1 MEDGG
6 FVMAEK
12 LTYDE
17 LVQRVKTLENEAAE
31 HRKAE
36 EGLREDEKRYR
47 LLVEKMSDGL
57 AIFDENSLNTYANG
71 RFCQMLGY
79 SSDDILGRPVT
90 DFLDESGKKIVEE
103 QIGERKKGKS
113 GYYELEWTRKDG
125 EKISTIVSPS
135 PILDDEDKYEGAF
148 AVVIDISELKKTQKE
163 LRKSL
168 SLFSATLDST
178 ADGILVVD
186 REGKVVSFNKKFVE
200 MWRIP
205 DSIIEAR
212 ESDQA
217 LASVLDQ
224 LEDPES
230 FLKKVRALYSRPNEK
245 SFDVLDF
252 KDGRIFERY
261 SQPQRIEG
269 NSVGRVWSFRNVTD
283 RKKGEEAL
291 RESEARYRILF
302 ENASEAIY
310 VAQDGMIKFHNPRTE
325 ELCGYSKEELNSQ
338 PFTYFIHEEDREMV
352 LDRHKR
358 RLEGERPRSDY
369 PFRIVN
375 KSGDTKWVE
384 LKVAEIHW
392 DKRPAILCFMTDI
405 DVRIQ
410 AEKALKESEE
420 KYRTILEN
428 VVDGYYEVDL
438 AGNLTFVN
446 DSLCKMTGFTRD
458 ELIGMN
464 NLEYMDEEN
473 TKRVYKIF
481 SGVYETGNSVKGFE
495 YEIIQPKDAS
505 KRGVESSVA
514 LIRDTEWQPTGFRG
528 VLRDVTERKQ
538 AEQLLRES
546 KESLDRAQKLS
557 HIGSWSRDLKTD
569 QAEWSDEMYRI
580 LGLTPGNPK
589 HPTHE
594 EFLSR
599 VHPVERE
606 NIARGFKEAVKTKR
620 PFEFEFRTVPIEG
633 LEKIIHVRG
642 KVKCDDTGVPIRN
655 FGTNQDITE
664 IRRLQGKIQ
673 EAQKMEAI
681 ATLAGGIAH
690 RFNNALTPIIG
701 HVDLLEMKHSE
712 DENTMESL
720 KYMKTSG
727 RHMADLTS
735 QLLAYSRGGKYN
747 PQVLSLSDF
756 VEATLPLIKHIFDPA
771 VRVETDLPLDVMDVK
786 ADSTQMQMVLSAII
800 ANSNEAIE
808 ASGRIRISTRNMDL
822 DKTFIMDHPGL
833 MLGPHV
839 CLSIED
845 DGKGMDEETRRR
857 IFDPFFTTHFMG
869 RGLGMASVYGIIKN
883 HDGSITVDSE
893 PGKGTVVSIYLLAIK
908 AEEEVKRK
916 VVSRLEPESPT
927 DKATILIIEDEEDV
941 MVLTRQVLETLGY
954 RVLLAETGKKA
965 VEIAKTFD
973 GQIDLALLDIKLP
986 DMGGDKVYPLIIE
999 ARPNLKVI
1007 VCSGYSID
1015 GPPQDILDAGAEGFI
1030 QKPFSI
1036 SVIAD
1041 KLKEVLG
1048 EN

>member
-1 MEDGG
+1 
-6 FVMAEK
+6 MAEK
-12 LTYDE
+12 PAYDE
-17 LVQRVKTLENEAAE
+17 LIQRVETLEKEAAE

-36 EGLREDEKRYR
+36 KGL
-47 LLVEKMSDGL
+47 
-57 AIFDENSLNTYANG
+57 
-71 RFCQMLGY
+71 
-79 SSDDILGRPVT
+79 
-90 DFLDESGKKIVEE
+90 
-103 QIGERKKGKS
+103 
-113 GYYELEWTRKDG
+113 
-125 EKISTIVSPS
+125 
-135 PILDDEDKYEGAF
+135 
-148 AVVIDISELKKTQKE
+148 KE
-163 LRKSL
+163 
-168 SLFSATLDST
+168 
-178 ADGILVVD
+178 
-186 REGKVVSFNKKFVE
+186 
-200 MWRIP
+200 
-205 DSIIEAR
+205 
-212 ESDQA
+212 
-217 LASVLDQ
+217 
-224 LEDPES
+224 
-230 FLKKVRALYSRPNEK
+230 NEK
-245 SFDVLDF
+245 
-252 KDGRIFERY
+252 
-261 SQPQRIEG
+261 
-269 NSVGRVWSFRNVTD
+269 
-283 RKKGEEAL
+283 
-291 RESEARYRILF
+291 RYRILF

-358 RLEGERPRSDY
+358 RLEGEKFLSNY
-369 PFRIVN
+369 PFRIVK

-384 LKVAEIHW
+384 LKVAEIYW
-392 DKRPAILCFMTDI
+392 DKSPAILCFMTDI
-405 DVRIQ
+405 DERIQ

-428 VVDGYYEVDL
+428 IVDGYYEVDL

-446 DSLCKMTGFTRD
+446 DSLCKMTEYTRD
-458 ELIGMN
+458 ELMGMSN
-464 NLEYMDEEN
+464 REYMDEEN
-473 TKRVYKIF
+473 TKRVYKVF
-481 SGVYETGNSVKGFE
+481 NRVYETGNSEKGFE

-514 LIRDTEWQPTGFRG
+514 LIRDAEGQPTGFRG

-538 AEQLLRES
+538 AEQSLRES
-546 KESLDRAQKLS
+546 KESLDRAQKLA
-557 HIGSWSRDLKTD
+557 HVGNWSRSLKTD

-580 LGLTPGNPK
+580 LGLAPGSPR

-594 EFLSR
+594 DFLSH
-599 VHPVERE
+599 VHPADRE
-606 NIARGFKEAVKTKR
+606 HIDSMLKETVNTGE
-620 PFEFEFRTVPIEG
+620 PFECEFRTVPIEG
-633 LEKIIHVRG
+633 LERVVHSRV
-642 KVKCDDTGVPIRN
+642 KVECDDEGVPVRK

-681 ATLAGGIAH
+681 VTLAGGIVH

-701 HVDLLEMKHSE
+701 HIDLLEIKHSKDE
-712 DENTMESL
+712 DTMESL

-727 RHMADLTS
+727 RHMAHLTS

-747 PQVLSLSDF
+747 PQILSLSDF
-756 VEATLPLIKHIFDPA
+756 VEDTLPLIKHTFDPA

-786 ADSTQMQMVLSAII
+786 ADSTQMQIVLSAII

-808 ASGRIRISTRNMDL
+808 APGRIRVSTRNMDL
-822 DKTFIMDHPGL
+822 DQAFIKEHPSL
-833 MLGPHV
+833 MPVPHV

-845 DGKGMDEETRRR
+845 DGKGMDEETRGR

-893 PGKGTVVSIYLLAIK
+893 PGGGTVVRIYLPAIK
-908 AEEEVKRK
+908 AEEDVKRK
-916 VVSRLEPESPT
+916 VASRPELESPT
-927 DKATILIIEDEEDV
+927 GKATILVIEDEEDV

-954 RVLLAETGKKA
+954 RVLAAETGKKA
-965 VEIAKTFD
+965 IEIAKTFD
-973 GQIDLALLDIKLP
+973 GQIGLALLDIKLP
-986 DMGGDKVYPLIIE
+986 DMGGDEVYPFIME

-1048 EN
+1048 GK